1 MAIND
6 LRAMGH
12 EVVQIEAID
21 MYLKKNGIFNIN
33 VINHIQNNN
42 AQIQNLIN
50 NPDNK
55 IQEIGTLHKQ
65 IYNIIRQNNLF
76 NNYIDNKN
84 TIIKKIL
91 SENKNLKKQ
100 RPNTINNYKKK
111 ITDAI
116 NSKQLENL
124 VALEIK

>member
-1 MAIND
+1 
-6 LRAMGH
+6 MGH
-12 EVVQIEAID
+12 EVVQIEDID

-50 NPDNK
+50 PNNK
-55 IQEIGTLHKQ
+55 IQAIGTLHKQ
-65 IYNIIRQNNLF
+65 IFNIIRQNNLF
-76 NNYIDNKN
+76 NTYIANKN
-84 TIIKKIL
+84 TIIKKII
-91 SENKNLKKQ
+91 SKNKNLKKQ
-100 RPNTINNYKKK
+100 KPHTINNYKKK

-124 VALEIK
+124 VAFEIK